1 MVGEEVGEGD
11 GVKNFL
17 SCAFY
22 NKVYYVVVTSR
33 SQDEVGHFCS
43 KQCGLTIKEGFPGN
57 VTMHEAAQARTQVNK
72 TIPVVLPSSMPSLC
86 ASSGA
91 VSAFVMLLLLRMMWD
106 SLFKSAHVHRHADVA
121 GDARGRSQPRPG
133 PLARADAPLVE
144 RNPVPVLQRLQRW
157 SP

>member
-1 MVGEEVGEGD
+1 MVSKIPG
-11 GVKNFL
+11 
-17 SCAFY
+17 
-22 NKVYYVVVTSR
+22 SR
-33 SQDEVGHFCS
+33 NQDEVGHFCS
-43 KQCGLTIKEGFPGN
+43 KQCGLTIKRASPGDAF
-57 VTMHEAAQARTQVNK
+57 MHEAAQASHQMDK

-121 GDARGRSQPRPG
+121 GDTCGRSQGRPG
-133 PLARADAPLVE
+133 PLARVIAPLVE
-144 RNPVPVLQRLQRW
+144 RKPVPVLQRLQRW

>member
-1 MVGEEVGEGD
+1 MRRLEELEQVNEQQ
-11 GVKNFL
+11 
-17 SCAFY
+17 S
-22 NKVYYVVVTSR
+22 SR
-33 SQDEVGHFCS
+33 SQPKGDHFCTNRYW
-43 KQCGLTIKEGFPGN
+43 LTIKEGSLGN
-57 VTMHEAAQARTQVNK
+57 TIMHEAAQARTQVNK

-121 GDARGRSQPRPG
+121 GDTCGRSQGRPG
-133 PLARADAPLVE
+133 PLARVIAPLVE